1 MPRQNA
7 PRRVNAERHLAA
19 RVARER
25 EAAGWTPAQLAERLT
40 AAGCPINLRA
50 IYRIEAGERS
60 ISFDEAVAFAKVFG
74 TTLDDL
80 TTSPEALDERLAELM
95 IDEIDEALQGIVGQG
110 VRLVTAFGR
119 LARLEAS
126 VHGRRAFQDAMDV
139 LGAPWCPDEM
149 PVEEL
154 IATKELLPA
163 AARIVALASEREGM
177 ARYSDEGD
185 VVDATI
191 VCEACEA
198 PLPSWVLDQCP
209 KCGVRFVPIAAGSE
223 LLAAPAKRGG
233 TRPRP
238 PACPVGTGPC
248 SCGFPVDWSH
258 VTEDTEPHD
267 R

>member
-80 TTSPEALDERLAELM
+80 TTSPEALDERLADEIL
-95 IDEIDEALQGIVGQG
+95 DEIDEALQGIVGQG

-139 LGAPWCPDEM
+139 LGAMPTPSEWRPDEM

-154 IATKELLPA
+154 IATKELRPA
-163 AARIVALASEREGM
+163 AARIVTRAAELEHLRAHEHEGAEALEQAHREWWASIAHEEG
-177 ARYSDEGD
+177 ADDG
-185 VVDATI
+185 
-191 VCEACEA
+191 
-198 PLPSWVLDQCP
+198 Q
-209 KCGVRFVPIAAGSE
+209 
-223 LLAAPAKRGG
+223 
-233 TRPRP
+233 
-238 PACPVGTGPC
+238 
-248 SCGFPVDWSH
+248 H
-258 VTEDTEPHD
+258 
-267 R
+267 

>member
-80 TTSPEALDERLAELM
+80 TTSPEALDERLADEIL
-95 IDEIDEALQGIVGQG
+95 DEIDEALQGIV
-110 VRLVTAFGR
+110 TAFGR
-119 LARLEAS
+119 LARLGAS

-139 LGAPWCPDEM
+139 LGAMPTPSEWRPDEM

-154 IATKELLPA
+154 IATKELRPA
-163 AARIVALASEREGM
+163 AARIVTRAAELEHLRAHEHEGPEALEQYM
-177 ARYSDEGD
+177 
-185 VVDATI
+185 
-191 VCEACEA
+191 
-198 PLPSWVLDQCP
+198 
-209 KCGVRFVPIAAGSE
+209 CGVVALGDE
-223 LLAAPAKRGG
+223 VDNLALMNDAVYQCADAPAEIDVILAEDGG
-233 TRPRP
+233 
-238 PACPVGTGPC
+238 
-248 SCGFPVDWSH
+248 
-258 VTEDTEPHD
+258 D